1 MIKQWKVKQRVT
13 PCAWTLP
20 YFIMS
25 PSRPTSA
32 LFLTLLLF
40 INSSSLVV
48 LISKRKRE
56 GRDKGDRIDKEECH
70 LLCALF
76 CLSLFSIDLSSILFF
91 AVLLKLDSLYL
102 SSVLLSRSS
111 SPVPL

>member
-25 PSRPTSA
+25 LFSA
-32 LFLTLLLF
+32 YFCSF
-40 INSSSLVV
+40 PYSSPFHNHSSLVV
-48 LISKRKRE
+48 LIWKRKKE

-76 CLSLFSIDLSSILFF
+76 CLSLFSIHLSSILFF
-91 AVLLKLDSLYL
+91 AIPLKLDSLYL